1 MARDYPR
8 KSATRSTQNQSKGS
22 SSAPAF
28 FAGMLVGT
36 LSMYLMPMVFDGTIP
51 DTKAIAKAAEKVEIP
66 DVKFSFH
73 DMLKESEIV
82 IPEDEQ
88 AKERAADRKNYSYS
102 LQVGSF
108 RNKPDAEG
116 LRVKL
121 LLLNLNA
128 SVETSG
134 AGTGD
139 VWHRVLVGPFAN
151 TSKTAAARA
160 KLSQNDI
167 DSLLVKR
174 RL

>member
-1 MARDYPR
+1 
-8 KSATRSTQNQSKGS
+8 
-22 SSAPAF
+22 
-28 FAGMLVGT
+28 
-36 LSMYLMPMVFDGTIP
+36 MPMVFDGTIP

>member
-28 FAGMLVGT
+28 FAGMLVGA

-174 RL
+174 KL

>member
-28 FAGMLVGT
+28 FAGMLVGA